1 MAESSDITARDAR
14 TAAAFSADVMV
25 EQIARVYAQAALSA
39 AAKQQQAAELV
50 AELESLASDL
60 LDQLPQF
67 EAVLASARIGYEEKA
82 DLIDK
87 ALRQQG
93 SPLLRNFLKVV
104 ARHGRLDC
112 LRAIIRQARQLFDR
126 QAGVVNVRL
135 TTAAQIDPAVE
146 AAVAVALRQSLGGQ
160 LRLVPS
166 VDPDLIGGA
175 VLRIGDTVYDASVA
189 AQLKQLRQQMIDR
202 SAHEIQSR
210 RDRFRHPAGN

>member
-14 TAAAFSADVMV
+14 TAAEFSADVMV
-25 EQIARVYAQAALSA
+25 EQIARVYAQAAINA
-39 AAKQQQAAELV
+39 AAKQEKAAELV
-50 AELESLASDL
+50 AELESLASDVF
-60 LDQLPQF
+60 DQLPQF
-67 EAVLASARIGYEEKA
+67 EAVLVSARVGYEEKA

-87 ALRQQG
+87 AFQRQG
-93 SPLLRNFLKVV
+93 SPLLKNFLKVV

-112 LRAIIRQARQLFDR
+112 LRAIIRQARRLLDQ
-126 QAGVVNVRL
+126 QTGVVDVRL
-135 TTAAQIDPAVE
+135 TTAATLDPAVE
-146 AAVAVALRQSLGGQ
+146 TAVAAALRQSLGGQ
-160 LRLVPS
+160 PRLVHS
-166 VDPDLIGGA
+166 VDPNLIGGA